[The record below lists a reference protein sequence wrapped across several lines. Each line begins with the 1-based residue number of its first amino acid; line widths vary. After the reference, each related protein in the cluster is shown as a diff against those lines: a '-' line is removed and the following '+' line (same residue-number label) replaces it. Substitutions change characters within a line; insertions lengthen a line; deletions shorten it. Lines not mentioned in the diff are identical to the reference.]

1 MGNLVQSIDAQASDG
16 QFWNMMKGLPP
27 FWLSIAFNK
36 QITNKNLQNFYCMLQ
51 KKVEEKKGKQRGPLP
66 MTIAQLLML
75 GVFGGIGYVT
85 ILKEEELNRVLAS
98 IGAVVGKAFS
108 NVGSSSKKAVNESN
122 PWPWF
127 LNCLPLVL
135 LCRSIAWNKYFPS
148 MLRAAINFARD
159 HQS

>member
-1 MGNLVQSIDAQASDG
+1 
-16 QFWNMMKGLPP
+16 
-27 FWLSIAFNK
+27 
-36 QITNKNLQNFYCMLQ
+36 MLQ

-108 NVGSSSKKAVNESN
+108 KVGSSSKKAVNESN
-122 PWPWF
+122 P
-127 LNCLPLVL
+127 
-135 LCRSIAWNKYFPS
+135 
-148 MLRAAINFARD
+148 
-159 HQS
+159 